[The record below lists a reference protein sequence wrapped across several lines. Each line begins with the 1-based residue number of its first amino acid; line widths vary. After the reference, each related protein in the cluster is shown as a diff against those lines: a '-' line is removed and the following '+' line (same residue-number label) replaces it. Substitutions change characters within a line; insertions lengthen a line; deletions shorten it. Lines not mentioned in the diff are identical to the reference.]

1 MNWQELIMDL
11 FDRIAAR
18 IAQVL
23 DGLSD
28 EELNLQPAPDAGSIG
43 FLTWSLTR
51 CQDRDV
57 SELMGKQQL
66 WISESWFAVFGMN
79 PDPKETGYNYGV
91 EQMAHFRTPDSV
103 TIMKYHHDV
112 LERMR
117 EYLGINLSE
126 LVLEDESYSPTFGRS
141 IPVYRRL
148 SGLIN
153 DGFQYAGQ
161 AAYVRALLQ
170 GFDWQKRQ

>member
-23 DGLSD
+23 DGLTD

-43 FLTWSLTR
+43 FLTWMLTR
-51 CQDRDV
+51 CHDRDV
-57 SELMGKQQL
+57 SEMMGKQQL
-66 WISESWFAVFGMN
+66 WISESWFAVFSMN
-79 PDPKETGYNYGV
+79 PDPRETGYNYAL
-91 EQMAHFRTPDSV
+91 EQMSRFRAPDSV

-117 EYLGINLSE
+117 EYLGSNLSE
-126 LVLEDESYSPTFGRS
+126 VILEDESYSPTFNRS

-161 AAYVRALLQ
+161 AAYVRGLLQ
-170 GFDWQKRQ
+170 GYDWQKRQ